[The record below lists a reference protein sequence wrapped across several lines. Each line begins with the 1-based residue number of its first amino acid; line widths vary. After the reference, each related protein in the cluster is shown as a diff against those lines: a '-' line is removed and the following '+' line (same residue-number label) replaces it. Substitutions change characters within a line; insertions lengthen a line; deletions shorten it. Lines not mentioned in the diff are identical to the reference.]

1 MFTKKSISILLL
13 LSLSLL
19 YFTGCQPKKLSVEEG
34 GYYQSGIYFGS
45 NFSIE
50 YKRGIRDGCTTAKG
64 DYRKSHTLFKSSE
77 DYHNGW
83 FLGRSRCKHL
93 LVVEEDDTN
102 TTVVERE

>member
-1 MFTKKSISILLL
+1 MLRKKSTIILVIVA
-13 LSLSLL
+13 LSLL
-19 YFTGCQPKKLSVEEG
+19 YFTGCKAKKLSIAEG

-45 NFSIE
+45 NFSKE

-64 DYRKSHTLFKSSE
+64 DYRKSHRLFKKSD

-93 LVVEEDDTN
+93 LVVEVEETN
-102 TTVVERE
+102 TTI